1 VISAAAIATS
11 LRSYYAPGRAEAL
24 DAFHARF
31 LGSGGLGFDIGAHVG
46 DRTASFRRLGA
57 RAVAVEPQPRLARLL
72 RLLFGRDAGV
82 TRVAAL
88 VGAEEGEA
96 VLRINSAN
104 PTVATASD
112 AFVAAADGAAG
123 WEGQV
128 WDAELRLPVTTL
140 DALVARHGMP
150 DFVKIDVEGYEAA
163 ALAGLTQAPRA
174 LSFEFTTIQR
184 GVATE
189 CLERLSA
196 LGYRAFNTCLG
207 EGMRF
212 AHAAP
217 IAAEEMARWIAALP
231 HDANSGDVYA
241 SLEPGRL
248 MRPAE
253 GASSGRT
260 AAAANAAKP
269 SARPASEGD
278 NV

>member
-1 VISAAAIATS
+1 VSTAAAIARS
-11 LRSYYAPGRAEAL
+11 LRTYYAPGRAEAL
-24 DAFHARF
+24 DAFQARF
-31 LGSGGLGFDIGAHVG
+31 LGPGGLGFDIGAHVG

-72 RLLFGRDAGV
+72 RLLLGRDAGV
-82 TRVAAL
+82 VRVAAL
-88 VGAEEGEA
+88 VGAEAGEA

-140 DALVARHGMP
+140 DALAAEHGMP

-163 ALAGLTQAPRA
+163 ALAGLSRAPRS

-184 GVATE
+184 DVALQ
-189 CLERLSA
+189 CLDRLRA
-196 LGYRAFNTCLG
+196 LGYRAFNACLG
-207 EGMRF
+207 EGMEF

-217 IAAEEMARWIAALP
+217 VDADAMAAWIAALP
-231 HDANSGDVYA
+231 HEANSGDVYA
-241 SLEPGRL
+241 SLEPARL
-248 MRPAE
+248 VR
-253 GASSGRT
+253 
-260 AAAANAAKP
+260 
-269 SARPASEGD
+269 
-278 NV
+278 